1 MAVVFVASAL
11 AAAIVGCSDVPE
23 TINDTPTGTAR
34 APKVV
39 TTTIPTVPPVK
50 APVTTPTKPTATAMT
65 LGIPAI
71 GVAGLRVVPYNGTA
85 DDRAGTVIQDRGV
98 AASPRGPHGGVG
110 PGQVGNF
117 IITGHR
123 TTHGRPFG
131 RLPELRNGEHILITS
146 GGFVYDY
153 VVTETMT
160 ISFRKPADLTRQ
172 NAPVPGRPGEVPTR
186 AMITLSTCATPED
199 HAKGNYWH
207 DALGNPEHRIN
218 KVGVL
223 TGTRPV

>member
-1 MAVVFVASAL
+1 MS
-11 AAAIVGCSDVPE
+11 
-23 TINDTPTGTAR
+23 
-34 APKVV
+34 
-39 TTTIPTVPPVK
+39 
-50 APVTTPTKPTATAMT
+50 M
-65 LGIPAI
+65 GIRAI

-85 DDRAGTVIQDRGV
+85 DDRAGTMIQDRRM
-98 AASPRGPHGGVG
+98 AASPRGPRGGVG
-110 PGQVGNF
+110 PGQIGNF

-123 TTHGRPFG
+123 TAHGRPFW

-153 VVTETMT
+153 VVTGTMT
-160 ISFRKPADLTRQ
+160 ISFRKPGDLARQ
-172 NAPVPGRPGEVPTR
+172 NAAVPGRPGEVPNR

-199 HAKGNYWH
+199 HAEGNYWH
-207 DALGNPEHRIN
+207 DALGNPEHRID